1 MYCVNCGTPLEN
13 GAMFCM
19 ECGASQVVESAKEQI
34 AVEQTATGHVEVVN
48 QEGYR
53 FCPKCGTANMKDA
66 VICYNCMAEF
76 DRSNVW
82 TKKGKRSSFKIKKL
96 FPIALVLLI
105 LVVAG
110 VFLPKIKVKNATP
123 FLYVK
128 GNKVLSTTGKEGC
141 EITRLED
148 DNYFS
153 STRIST
159 DGTYVFYIEDFDD
172 DTATYDL
179 CCKKE
184 GKENAEEIKI
194 ASNVNRFTPLSG
206 NKVVYCESDG
216 SDENQRLY
224 FYNGKEAIRITKA
237 LFAEEYLVS
246 EDEKKVIWLESD
258 DGETYDVY
266 VCELKKNAEPERLD
280 KNITFVLY
288 SDESHES
295 IVYLKDDELYIWS
308 DSEIEEIADDV
319 YDVKI
324 CKDDVV
330 GIQIYYLENKENVD
344 IYLAEV
350 ISVDI
355 ELDDDTE
362 WLLSQS
368 LYNGPERS
376 LYCYTVKNKENV
388 KIEKDGVLTCV
399 TNGIDGA
406 ANNDEIDNGI
416 GYYKID
422 IRNLSKVPL
431 SLYYDEP
438 EEFYEEIDN
447 IKKEMM
453 KFYYA
458 DREGVSLIDST
469 YVEYEGYVEKIF
481 RGNNEEICLVK
492 NEKDDLFGNV
502 RNVYWVGED
511 ENGVRELGRSDGI
524 ASKVWLQDG
533 SVYCLLKDS
542 PYSNLELYCDG
553 VTVASDI
560 VPNSV
565 KVLDGHKAFL
575 FLKNDD
581 YSEDN
586 YNQGVLYMYHQG
598 VLTKI
603 SESVP
608 LYEYGYTMDEKGRVL
623 FLTDFDFD
631 DEQGD
636 LNLYKNGKIIEI
648 DTKVHAIIPEQS
660 Y

>member
-1 MYCVNCGTPLEN
+1 MYCIKCGALLDD
-13 GAMFCM
+13 ADRFCC
-19 ECGASQVVESAKEQI
+19 ECGASQVEA
-34 AVEQTATGHVEVVN
+34 
-48 QEGYR
+48 R
-53 FCPKCGTANMKDA
+53 FCPSCGTPNVADA
-66 VICYNCMAEF
+66 LFCCNCMTVFEKS
-76 DRSNVW
+76 DVVQ
-82 TKKGKRSSFKIKKL
+82 TKQKSFLVDKKKVVG
-96 FPIALVLLI
+96 IAVVI
-105 LVVAG
+105 LVIIAAG
-110 VFLPKIKVKNATP
+110 IFLPKIKVNDTKP
-123 FLYVK
+123 FLYAK
-128 GNKVLSTTGKEGC
+128 GTKVYSTTGKEGV
-141 EITRLED
+141 EIARLEEELIH
-148 DNYFS
+148 
-153 STRIST
+153 STYIST

-224 FYNGKEAIRITKA
+224 FYNGKEAIRITKD
-237 LFAEEYLVS
+237 LFAEGYLVS
-246 EDEKKVIWLESD
+246 EDEKKVIWQESD

-288 SDESHES
+288 SDESLES
-295 IVYLKDDELYIWS
+295 IVYMKDDELYIWS

-330 GIQIYYLENKENVD
+330 GIQIYYFENKGNMD
-344 IYLAEV
+344 ICLAEV
-350 ISVDI
+350 TSVDIDI
-355 ELDDDTE
+355 ELDDDTKS
-362 WLLSQS
+362 LLSQN
-368 LYNGPERS
+368 LYVGPEYS
-376 LYCYTVKNKENV
+376 LHCYTVKNKEDV
-388 KIEKDGVLTCV
+388 KIEKDGVISYV
-399 TNGIDGA
+399 TNGVTGA
-406 ANNDEIDNGI
+406 ADNNTMDNGI

-422 IRNLSKVPL
+422 PMNLPVVSL

-438 EEFYEEIDN
+438 EEFYEEVYN
-447 IKKEMM
+447 IKEEMWE
-453 KFYYA
+453 FYYA

-524 ASKVWLQDG
+524 ASKVWMQDG

-542 PYSNLELYCDG
+542 PNSNLELYCDG

-636 LNLYKNGKIIEI
+636 LNLYKNGEIIEI
-648 DTKVHAIIPEQS
+648 DTKVHAIIQEQN